1 MKLWIRTDVK
11 DVESEERVMG
21 IILGLV
27 KVLVLEAMISWYP
40 GCRIAERSKIY
51 KLSTRLIFTSCLNL
65 IVLQRMKGAA
75 GRP

>member
-1 MKLWIRTDVK
+1 VK
-11 DVESEERVMG
+11 DVESEKRVMG

-51 KLSTRLIFTSCLNL
+51 KLSTRLIFTSCLTYSCC
-65 IVLQRMKGAA
+65 RGWKGLPDV
-75 GRP
+75 RDLRIQKSV